1 MRSPSLTGAT
11 ATPALRSAD
20 QCVLTGSA
28 GTAWRS
34 AAVTAPASE
43 LSAASIRANALQDV
57 VVSPLGTPYNS
68 VSSPREAPNHC
79 RPRLRIAIHAVDRAT
94 PARTLR
100 VLRNPALQH
109 ADRGHPVPQ
118 ARRYRALRRT
128 PECIGGVGAALRAWG
143 LRRRGAGARDLLRH
157 AAHDRCARW
166 RSRRRAA
173 SRVRAGDDHDRA
185 RGA

>member
-43 LSAASIRANALQDV
+43 PSAASIRANALQDV
-57 VVSPLGTPYNS
+57 VVSPLRTPYNS
-68 VSSPREAPNHC
+68 VSSPRETPNHC
-79 RPRLRIAIHAVDRAT
+79 RPRLRLAIHAVDRAT
-94 PARTLR
+94 PARTLC

-109 ADRGHPVPQ
+109 ADRGHPGTT
-118 ARRYRALRRT
+118 AGRHRALRRT
-128 PECIGGVGAALRAWG
+128 AERIGGFGAALRPG
-143 LRRRGAGARDLLRH
+143 RLR
-157 AAHDRCARW
+157 
-166 RSRRRAA
+166 
-173 SRVRAGDDHDRA
+173 
-185 RGA
+185 